1 MIDGKLYIA
10 GEWIDG
16 AGSFDVLDKFA
27 GDVIGTAQIA
37 DESLTNRAVHAAKTT
52 FDSGEID
59 LPERYNLLMRARDIL
74 VRRREEILDVMV
86 AETGFTLAD
95 NTGDFARCEQTLLTS
110 AEEAKRIVGEMIP
123 MAASPGHPGELAFTT
138 RDPLGVVACVTPFNS
153 PLNTTAHKI
162 APAIA
167 AGNAVVLKPAS
178 YTPFSAKLLVE
189 IFEEAGLPPGWLNLI
204 NGPGAKTGAALT
216 GNPDVA
222 YFAFTGGGPAG
233 AAIQAAA
240 GMRRTQMELGNI
252 SAAIV
257 CEDADIPRAIAK
269 SVATSFRKAGQ
280 VCTSL
285 QRLHVH
291 ESVMEQFV
299 EGFVGRAKELK
310 LGDPRDKDTVV
321 GPMIDVR
328 EAVRAES
335 IVRDSVSMGAT
346 LLTGGRRNG
355 ALMEPTVLKD
365 VTPDM
370 PALSEEA
377 FAPIVCLIPYSDID
391 QAIDAVN
398 ATPYG
403 LAAGIF
409 TRDIDR
415 AFHAARKVRV
425 GLFNINNTSS
435 NRADP
440 MPYGGCKASGWGRE
454 GPRASIRDMTD
465 EKLVTITPNG

>member
-10 GEWIDG
+10 GEWIEG
-16 AGSFDVLDKFA
+16 AGTFDVFDKFT
-27 GDVIGTAQIA
+27 GDVIGAAHIA
-37 DESLTNRAVHAAKTT
+37 DAGLTDKAVASAKST
-52 FDSGEID
+52 FESGEID
-59 LPERYNLLMRARDIL
+59 LPERYSFLMCARDIL
-74 VRRREEILDVMV
+74 LRRREEILDVMV
-86 AETGFTLAD
+86 AETGFTRAD
-95 NTGDFARCEQTLLTS
+95 NAGDFARCEQTLLTS

-123 MAASPGHPGELAFTT
+123 MDASPGHAGELAFTT
-138 RDPLGVVACVTPFNS
+138 REPLGVVACITPFNS

-178 YTPFSAKLLVE
+178 YTPFSAKFLVE

-204 NGPGAKTGAALT
+204 NGPGGQTGAALT
-216 GNPDVA
+216 ANPDVA

-269 SVATSFRKAGQ
+269 SIPTSFRKAGQ

-285 QRLHVH
+285 QRLYVH
-291 ESVMEQFV
+291 ESVMDDFA
-299 EGFVGRAKELK
+299 EGFVKRAKELTT
-310 LGDPRDKDTVV
+310 GDPRNPDTVV
-321 GPMIDVR
+321 GPMIDAR
-328 EAVRAES
+328 EAIRAEA
-335 IVRDSVSMGAT
+335 IVRHSVEMGAT
-346 LLTGGRRNG
+346 VLTGGTRNG
-355 ALMEPTVLKD
+355 ALMAPTVLRD

-370 PALSEEA
+370 PVLSEEA
-377 FAPIVCLIPYSDID
+377 FAPIICLIPYRDLD
-391 QAIDAVN
+391 QAIAAVN
-398 ATPYG
+398 DTPYG
-403 LAAGIF
+403 LSAGIF

-415 AFHAARKVRV
+415 GFRAARKIRV

-454 GPRASIRDMTD
+454 GPRAAIRDMTD
-465 EKLVTITPNG
+465 EKLITITPNG

>member
-1 MIDGKLYIA
+1 MMDGKLYI
-10 GEWIDG
+10 GGNWIEG
-16 AGSFDVLDKFA
+16 AGTFDVLDKFT

-37 DESLTNRAVHAAKTT
+37 DADLTDKAVASAKTA
-52 FDSGEID
+52 FDTGEID

-74 VRRREEILDVMV
+74 VRRKEEILDVMV
-86 AETGFTLAD
+86 AETGFTRAD
-95 NTGDFARCEQTLLTS
+95 NAGDFARCEQTLLTS

-123 MAASPGHPGELAFTT
+123 MAASPGHRGELAFTT
-138 RDPLGVVACVTPFNS
+138 REPLGVVACITPFNS

-178 YTPFSAKLLVE
+178 YTPYSAMLLVE

-204 NGPGAKTGAALT
+204 NGPGSKTGAALT
-216 GNPDVA
+216 ANPDVA

-252 SAAIV
+252 SATIV
-257 CEDADIPRAIAK
+257 CADADIPRAIAK
-269 SVATSFRKAGQ
+269 SMPTSFRKAGQ

-285 QRLHVH
+285 QRLYIH
-291 ESVMEQFV
+291 ETVMDEFAEMFV
-299 EGFVGRAKELK
+299 QKARDLK
-310 LGDPRDKDTVV
+310 TGDPRDTDTSV
-321 GPMIDVR
+321 GPMIDLREAIRAEALVR
-328 EAVRAES
+328 E
-335 IVRDSVSMGAT
+335 SVDMGAV
-346 LLTGGRRNG
+346 LLTGGQRDG
-355 ALMEPTVLKD
+355 ALMQPTVLKD

-377 FAPIVCLIPYSDID
+377 FAPIVCLIPYSDLD
-391 QAIDAVN
+391 QAIAAVN

-409 TRDIDR
+409 TRDIDTG
-415 AFHAARKVRV
+415 FHAARKIRV

-435 NRADP
+435 NRVDP

-454 GPRASIRDMTD
+454 GPHAAIRDMTE